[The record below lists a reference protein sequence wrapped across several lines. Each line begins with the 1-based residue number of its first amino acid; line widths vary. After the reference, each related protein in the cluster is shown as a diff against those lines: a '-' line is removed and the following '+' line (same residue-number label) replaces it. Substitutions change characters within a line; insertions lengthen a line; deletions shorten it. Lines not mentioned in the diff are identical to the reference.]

1 MMYSLTEAAR
11 QTGVSKS
18 TIYRAVKS
26 GKISAKRNEDAEY
39 EIDPAELFR
48 VFEQQVI
55 RDEPAQEYKVNRSD
69 TIQNET
75 PSDVEAIQK
84 QLEWLQTLAEQ
95 QSEQLQTT
103 QEKWFDAMQMKD
115 REMKERDEYWQ
126 QQLNDMKQL
135 LLAAP
140 EPRKKFLGIF

>member
-1 MMYSLTEAAR
+1 MMLSLTEAAH

-18 TIYRAVKS
+18 TVYRAVKS
-26 GKISAKRNEDAEY
+26 GKISAKRNEDDEY

-48 VFEQQVI
+48 VFEQKVI
-55 RDEPAQEYKVNRSD
+55 QDEPRQEYKVNRSD
-69 TIQNET
+69 TVQNET